1 MRKKSTRSGTSV
13 AQRTRHG
20 PSCAGRCTEGTSG
33 PASEARSRRERLA
46 AVASL
51 RGKRRVLRQTT
62 SAGGG
67 VGCARAC
74 ARASHQ
80 RFQGH
85 LVELARVQVDLV
97 LRIVA
102 GREVGLRRRRQ
113 IVSTVEPAHAEVRLH
128 LVAPANLRQDLLDP
142 CDPGLR
148 VGPGLQVDALMQRVA
163 GAADLADR
171 SGRRC
176 GARSAKRSGCRC
188 QVRAWPR
195 DKHRWKEGWKG
206 QAGQRP
212 CRTTISQ
219 GRSLCSRIQQAELVR
234 CAAEAVCAHLYTV
247 QAGHAACTARCWR
260 TRLLA
265 PLSWTISESLHRH
278 L

>member
-1 MRKKSTRSGTSV
+1 M
-13 AQRTRHG
+13 
-20 PSCAGRCTEGTSG
+20 
-33 PASEARSRRERLA
+33 
-46 AVASL
+46 
-51 RGKRRVLRQTT
+51 
-62 SAGGG
+62 
-67 VGCARAC
+67 GCARAC

-188 QVRAWPR
+188 QARAWPR

-265 PLSWTISESLHRH
+265 PLSWTISESPSQAFPPSPMGVMRRVPTSSPPTPLLAPAHAGGRRTPVPLQCRIGYGTTEGALLPYIH
-278 L
+278 ASG